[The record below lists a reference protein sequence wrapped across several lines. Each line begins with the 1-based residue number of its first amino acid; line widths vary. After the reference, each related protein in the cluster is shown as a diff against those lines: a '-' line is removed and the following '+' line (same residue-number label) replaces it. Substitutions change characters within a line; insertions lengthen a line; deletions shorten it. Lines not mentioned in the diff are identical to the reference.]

1 MKNSL
6 ETRLGIFVALAVI
19 AAVLILETIGG
30 IERFQRGYHVNAEF
44 NNIQD
49 LKEGDRVKM
58 AGVEVGRVEKIALD
72 ETNNKVRVTLKLKK
86 DVIVKTDSTARIKF
100 AGLLGQNYVS
110 LDFGTG
116 SVTAT
121 NDALLATSEQ
131 PDLNK
136 MMEKLDNVA
145 SGIDRMTRNFSGDK
159 IDNLLGPFTDFL
171 KANREPLTT
180 SIANLRA
187 ISTQITKGEGTMGRL
202 IYDDALYN
210 STLAS
215 VSNMNSVASDIK
227 LAVGDARNMLDEA
240 RNGNGTIGK
249 LVKDDALYRES
260 VASMSSLH
268 EILEKINKG
277 NGSVGKLVNDD
288 EFLRNAKLSLQKID
302 KATEGLED
310 QGPLSVLG
318 LVVNKLF

>member
-227 LAVGDARNMLDEA
+227 VAVGDARNMLDEA